1 MSPIGRIFVVINLV
15 LAGLFL
21 GSAATSLASAQKY
34 KSQFD
39 SSVAERLAEKQKLEA
54 EIGSLDA
61 EKLAAETL
69 RNQIK
74 TEKDALETQK
84 LALEQDLAALTDE
97 ASQLKA
103 SFSGIGSQLG
113 DMSTQLE
120 NQSSQVEQANNER
133 MAAAE
138 ARRTAES
145 ERAEAVEAQAAA
157 EDMVNELNA
166 QIAQLRTELTDTR
179 GELQSTSTLLDVA
192 LAKSGE
198 TIETLGGAAPKIE
211 GAVLQVATNVK
222 PGLVHINR
230 GSADSVK
237 AGYVFDIYSSGVY
250 KGRAKVEIVNSN
262 SCTAR
267 IMNMVNGTTIMQG
280 DTASTQ
286 I

>member
-34 KSQFD
+34 RSQAETE
-39 SSVAERLAEKQKLEA
+39 VANRVALKAELDAQ
-54 EIGSLDA
+54 IGSLEA

-69 RNQIK
+69 RNEIK
-74 TEKDALETQK
+74 TQKDALETQK
-84 LALEQDLAALTDE
+84 VALEQDIASKTDE
-97 ASQLKA
+97 LSQLKA
-103 SFSGIGSQLG
+103 GLSGIGSQLG

-138 ARRTAES
+138 ARREAES
-145 ERAEAVEAQAAA
+145 ERGDAIEAKAAA
-157 EDMVNELNA
+157 EDMVNDLNA
-166 QIAQLRTELTDTR
+166 QIAQLRTELNTTR
-179 GELQSTSTLLDVA
+179 NELQSTSTILEVA

-230 GSADSVK
+230 GSADAVK